1 MEPTEIA
8 FHPHDLHAF
17 FFGKAIDL
25 AIASRSRTSLATMMV
40 DSTFYEYVA
49 STARIMHS
57 QYELSLMDRER
68 TKKVLEGK

>member
-25 AIASRSRTSLATMMV
+25 VIAERSPEALNAMMTEGSFHEYIASV
-40 DSTFYEYVA
+40 
-49 STARIMHS
+49 ARIMHS

-68 TKKVLEGK
+68 TKKVLGGE

>member
-25 AIASRSRTSLATMMV
+25 VIAERSREALNAMMTEGSFHEYIASI
-40 DSTFYEYVA
+40 
-49 STARIMHS
+49 ARIMHT
-57 QYELSLMDRER
+57 QYELSLKDRER
-68 TKKVLEGK
+68 TKELLEGK